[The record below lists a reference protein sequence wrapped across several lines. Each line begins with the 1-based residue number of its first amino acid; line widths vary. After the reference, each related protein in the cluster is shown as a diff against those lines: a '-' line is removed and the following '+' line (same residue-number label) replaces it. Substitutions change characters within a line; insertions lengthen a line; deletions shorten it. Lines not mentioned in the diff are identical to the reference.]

1 VDSRQERQEDAE
13 EYMGLGY
20 KSFVILFLFCVTA
33 NSSSSCFLPSNTPM
47 NLTKDMGYVNFIK
60 MDSDNIY
67 LNKSDVVKFDF
78 NHLYKISVNGK
89 FWMFRGNYYVYENKM
104 DGISGITWAENAVP
118 VSSGVY
124 KVEEYESPRPEVYG
138 KTMVTIGDSITW
150 SQYGRYLRC
159 LLIDNDIGY
168 DFIGTKTDTFGFKHE
183 GAGGNNSQDV
193 LNRIEK
199 IPTSDSYFILLGTND
214 INFTPEQTV
223 SNLAEIV
230 KKLKIKNNNSVIYIS
245 TLLPRKGKPND
256 RNLMVN
262 DLLKQKKLPNNVFVL
277 DTAESF
283 YKKGNWEAYF
293 LKDALHPNYAGYE
306 LLTSVIIDK
315 LKSKGET
322 NVNNSN

>member
-1 VDSRQERQEDAE
+1 
-13 EYMGLGY
+13 
-20 KSFVILFLFCVTA
+20 
-33 NSSSSCFLPSNTPM
+33 
-47 NLTKDMGYVNFIK
+47 
-60 MDSDNIY
+60 
-67 LNKSDVVKFDF
+67 
-78 NHLYKISVNGK
+78 
-89 FWMFRGNYYVYENKM
+89 M

-277 DTAESF
+277 DIADNF
-283 YKKGNWEAYF
+283 YNTTNWKIYF
-293 LKDALHPNYAGYE
+293 LDDMLHPNIQGYKFLAASIIEHINYAGRQ
-306 LLTSVIIDK
+306 
-315 LKSKGET
+315 
-322 NVNNSN
+322 